1 MSNTHNDRS
10 GAKQTPLARRTALVT
25 GAARGIGRATAV
37 ALAEQGATVIAADI
51 ADPTPTAQEIAGRG
65 KQAAALIADVS
76 DSGSV
81 ESLFHTIGEHYRRL
95 DILVHCAG
103 IIHEKPL
110 LETAVEDFDRVIA
123 VNLRGTFLV
132 GREAIRLM
140 SRNGEGRVVL
150 IASDLSYQ
158 GRETFSSFV
167 ASKHGVLGLAR
178 SWAIEFAP
186 SILVNALCPGPV
198 DTETRGAEN
207 MSSEWRERELDIPL
221 HRLGQPEEIAAM
233 AAFLAGPTAQFI
245 TGQGIGVNGGSV
257 MP

>member
-1 MSNTHNDRS
+1 MMARNDPHAN
-10 GAKQTPLARRTALVT
+10 GHQPLARRIALIT
-25 GAARGIGRATAV
+25 GAARGIGRATAM
-37 ALAEQGATVIAADI
+37 ALAAQGATVVAADI
-51 ADPTPTAQEIAGRG
+51 ADTTNTAETIAEQGG
-65 KQAAALIADVS
+65 QASALAVDVS
-76 DSGSV
+76 DTGSV
-81 ESLFHTIGEHYRRL
+81 DALFHTIEERHGRL
-95 DILVHCAG
+95 DILIQCAG

-123 VNLRGTFLV
+123 VNLRGAFLV

-140 SRNGEGRVVL
+140 NRNGEGRIIL
-150 IASDLSYQ
+150 IASDLAYF
-158 GRETFSSFV
+158 GRETFSSYV

-186 SILVNALCPGPV
+186 AILVNALCPGPV
-198 DTETRGAEN
+198 DTEMLGAGN

-221 HRLGQPEEIAAM
+221 HRFGEPEEIAAM
-233 AAFLAGPTAQFI
+233 AAFLAGPSAQFI